1 MSQIS
6 RAITIDQFA
15 AVGEGAQSLGFD
27 CNFQSRT
34 ANVRHE
40 WLDDPGFDTMIREV
54 LPDFLEYIVPIEFTI
69 DGPVG
74 FPVSELSSVPD
85 AIAKTYG
92 LMETARIN
100 LAQAVAADQI
110 GAERYDYAYLHGN
123 LRGTSRLSDGSLRV
137 GFLAVCREG
146 VAVIGLQTQWEPRG
160 RQNPLGPIM
169 AENSLASVI
178 EELLPEGT
186 LCFPFVRTYI
196 RFDEIEDIRTSE
208 MCRVDGLVALLYALN
223 PRPGVI
229 DWMKTQFGENSQ
241 FIQEFADVFMEVS
254 GGYRPEGTGGL
265 LRRPPNSSERLKR
278 SCLWDEV
285 NLWPSP
291 LENFLTI
298 AQRFSSNIEAL
309 RAFARSLYG
318 DAVFYCIFNGL
329 PSSGGP
335 GFAEDGG
342 YRAALFSSSLV
353 LTIQSKQTG
362 LTWAVQSSFN
372 EIDAAIDLLKHMCES
387 SRNNHSSTNFVG
399 DSSQVQSTFEQ
410 NTQLDLVDQI
420 ERLVA
425 LHEKGLLTDEE
436 FLSAKRRLIN

>member
-1 MSQIS
+1 MSPIS

-15 AVGEGAQSLGFD
+15 AVGEVAQSLGFD

-40 WLDDPGFDTMIREV
+40 WLDDPRFDTTIREL
-54 LPDFLEYIVPIEFTI
+54 LPDFFEYLIPIEFTI

-74 FPVSELSSVPD
+74 FPISELSSVPD

-100 LAQAVAADQI
+100 FAQAVAADPN

-123 LRGTSRLSDGSLRV
+123 IRGTSRLSDGSLRA

-160 RQNPLGPIM
+160 RQNPHVMMTEI
-169 AENSLASVI
+169 SLASVL
-178 EELLPEGT
+178 EDLMPEGT
-186 LCFPFVRTYI
+186 TCFPFLRTYI

-223 PRPGVI
+223 PRPNVI

-254 GGYRPEGTGGL
+254 GEYRPEGTGGF

-278 SCLWDEV
+278 YCLWDDV
-285 NLWPSP
+285 NSWPSS

-298 AQRFSSNIEAL
+298 AHRFTSDVDSL
-309 RAFARSLYG
+309 RAFARTFY
-318 DAVFYCIFNGL
+318 DNTVFNYIFNGL
-329 PSSGGP
+329 PSSAGP
-335 GFAEDGG
+335 GFAENGG
-342 YRAALFSSSLV
+342 YRAALFNSSLV
-353 LTIQSKQTG
+353 LTVQSKQTG

-372 EIDAAIDLLKHMCES
+372 EIDAAVDLLKHMCEE
-387 SRNNHSSTNFVG
+387 SRNNRSSTTFAG

-410 NTQLDLVDQI
+410 NSQLDLVDQI

-425 LHEKGLLTDEE
+425 LHERGLLTDEE

>member
-1 MSQIS
+1 MPPIS
-6 RAITIDQFA
+6 RPITIDQFA
-15 AVGEGAQSLGFD
+15 AVGETAERLGFD

-40 WLDDPGFDTMIREV
+40 WLADPRFDTTIREM
-54 LPDFLEYIVPIEFTI
+54 LPDFLEYVIPVEFII

-74 FPVSELSSVPD
+74 FPISELSSVPD
-85 AIAKTYG
+85 AIAKTYE

-100 LAQAVAADQI
+100 FAQAVATNGN
-110 GAERYDYAYLHGN
+110 GAGRHDYAYLHGN
-123 LRGTSRLSDGSLRV
+123 LRGTSRLRDGSLRA

-146 VAVIGLQTQWEPRG
+146 VAVIGLQTEWEPQSETNQYGYRLT
-160 RQNPLGPIM
+160 NHLG
-169 AENSLASVI
+169 LAL
-178 EELLPEGT
+178 EELMPDGT
-186 LCFPFVRTYI
+186 ICFPFVRTYV
-196 RFDEIEDIRTSE
+196 RFDEIEDVRTSE
-208 MCRVDGLVALLYALN
+208 MCRVDGLVALLYVLN
-223 PRPGVI
+223 PRPYAVN
-229 DWMKTQFGENSQ
+229 WMKTQFSENGE
-241 FIQEFADVFMEVS
+241 FIREFADVFMEVS
-254 GGYRPEGTGGL
+254 GEYEPERNEKRFL
-265 LRRPPNSSERLKR
+265 ERDRAPSERLK
-278 SCLWDEV
+278 SFQLWDEV
-285 NLWPSP
+285 NSLPSP

-298 AQRFSSNIEAL
+298 AQRFNSNVDFL
-309 RAFARSLYG
+309 RAFARQLY
-318 DAVFYCIFNGL
+318 DNAVLHYIFNGL
-329 PSSGGP
+329 PNSGGP

-387 SRNNHSSTNFVG
+387 SRNNYSSATFVG
-399 DSSQVQSTFEQ
+399 DSSQAQSTFDQ

-425 LHEKGLLTDEE
+425 LHERGLLTDEE

>member
-1 MSQIS
+1 MPPIS
-6 RAITIDQFA
+6 RVITIDQFA
-15 AVGEGAQSLGFD
+15 AVGEAAQGLGFD

-40 WLDDPGFDTMIREV
+40 WLDDPRFDATIREM
-54 LPDFLEYIVPIEFTI
+54 LPDFLEYVIPVEFVI

-74 FPVSELSSVPD
+74 FPASELTSVPH
-85 AIAKTYG
+85 AIAKTYE

-100 LAQAVAADQI
+100 FAQAVATNGN
-110 GAERYDYAYLHGN
+110 GAGRHDYAYLHGN
-123 LRGTSRLSDGSLRV
+123 LRGTSRLSDGSLRT

-146 VAVIGLQTQWEPRG
+146 VAVIGLQTQWEPQSETNQYGYRLT
-160 RQNPLGPIM
+160 NHLG
-169 AENSLASVI
+169 LAL
-178 EELLPEGT
+178 EELMPDGT
-186 LCFPFVRTYI
+186 ISFPFVRTYV
-196 RFDEIEDIRTSE
+196 RFDEIEDVRTSE
-208 MCRVDGLVALLYALN
+208 MCRVDGLVALLYVLN
-223 PRPGVI
+223 PRPYAVN
-229 DWMKTQFGENSQ
+229 WMKMQVSENSEV
-241 FIQEFADVFMEVS
+241 IQEFADVFMEVS
-254 GGYRPEGTGGL
+254 GEYEPERNEKRFL
-265 LRRPPNSSERLKR
+265 ERDRAPSERLK
-278 SCLWDEV
+278 SFQLWNEV
-285 NLWPSP
+285 NSLPSP
-291 LENFLTI
+291 IENFLTI
-298 AQRFSSNIEAL
+298 AQRFSSNL
-309 RAFARSLYG
+309 DSLGAFAHQLY
-318 DAVFYCIFNGL
+318 DNAVLHYIFNGL

-342 YRAALFSSSLV
+342 YRAALFTSSLV

-399 DSSQVQSTFEQ
+399 DSSQVQSTVEQ

-425 LHEKGLLTDEE
+425 LHERGLLTEEE